1 MRMAGLKRRWA
12 VGSGALFVLVALAMG
27 TTVSVR
33 PAQATP
39 AHLSAFAAARRAWT
53 RSACVAAA
61 GEGPAWRAAAADLRR
76 ARPLTKGDRAAIA
89 RLYDLARL
97 PETSETKQQMRE
109 FGADAKTLDR
119 FFHTPGMFLKAVP
132 HC

>member
-1 MRMAGLKRRWA
+1 
-12 VGSGALFVLVALAMG
+12 MG
-27 TTVSVR
+27 TMVSVR
-33 PAQATP
+33 PAHASP
-39 AHLSAFAAARRAWT
+39 SHVSAYAAARRAWR
-53 RSACVAAA
+53 RSACVPAA
-61 GEGPAWRAAAADLRR
+61 GEGPAWRAAAADLKR

-109 FGADAKTLDR
+109 FGTDAKALDR